1 MNKADAR
8 KLLLEK
14 RKTLTRKQVN
24 IFQDL
29 LLIKFQELELPYFS
43 MLHTY
48 LPMYDRNEPDPIP
61 LVDWMRFKD
70 PGMQVAYP
78 KIDLS
83 DFSMRH
89 YTETEDT
96 VFVLNSFG
104 IPEPEKALEI
114 KEMDIDAI
122 LIPLVA
128 FDVAGNRVGFGKG
141 FYDRFLAAC
150 RPEALKIGIS
160 FFPPVD
166 KIEDIEFFD
175 KKLDLCITP
184 DLVYAF

>member
-1 MNKADAR
+1 MNKVDAR

-14 RKTLTRKQVN
+14 RKALTRKQVN

-29 LLIKFQELELPYFS
+29 LLIQFQELDLPYFKV
-43 MLHTY
+43 LHTY
-48 LPMYDRNEPDPIP
+48 LPIYDHNEPDPIP
-61 LVDWMRFKD
+61 LVDWLRFKD

-83 DFSMRH
+83 DLSMRH
-89 YTETEDT
+89 YVETEDT
-96 VFVLNSFG
+96 VFVLNTFG
-104 IPEPEKALEI
+104 IPEPENALEI
-114 KEMDIDAI
+114 DAKEIDAV

-128 FDVAGNRVGFGKG
+128 FDNDGNRVGYGKG
-141 FYDRFLAAC
+141 FYDRFLSTC
-150 RPEALKIGIS
+150 PSHTIKIGIS

-166 KIEDIEFFD
+166 KIEDIHFFD